1 MNNINE
7 KLLHITRKALAR
19 TEKAMERTGEIP
31 KVSFE
36 IQYKG
41 CLVGLGIGT
50 ILIVGGIIGLLMKK
64 QIWGLGTLIAGTTT
78 IISNIITMKKLQA
91 QR

>member
-7 KLLHITRKALAR
+7 KLLQITKKALTK
-19 TEKAMERTGEIP
+19 TEKAMERTGAIP
-31 KVSFE
+31 KISSAV
-36 IQYKG
+36 QYKG

-64 QIWGLGTLIAGTTT
+64 QIWPLGTLIAGTTT

-91 QR
+91 

>member
-7 KLLHITRKALAR
+7 KLLQITKKALIK

-31 KVSFE
+31 KVSSE

-41 CLVGLGIGT
+41 CLVGLGVGT

-64 QIWGLGTLIAGTTT
+64 QIWPLGTLIAGITT
-78 IISNIITMKKLQA
+78 IISNIITMKKLQV